1 MDLKISGIFGL
12 LTLAVTVYVILN
24 IAGSNAATKTKVLW
38 IVLVLVLPL
47 IGSILWWF
55 TGPKS

>member
-24 IAGSNAATKTKVLW
+24 IAGSNATTKTKALW
-38 IVLVLVLPL
+38 IVLVLILPL